1 MDETTGFEMQT
12 EENWTLLA
20 DLANVKNPLFER
32 ILFLFGYDF
41 SSNTYL
47 IQGDY
52 LSIIDPGNDYTAFM
66 QLVDLGFKPPDIKK
80 IAVTH
85 GHHDHVMGAVELF
98 RGYRGFDKLEF
109 EIIIHEAGPKEF
121 KEMMRR
127 LGCQITEVK
136 GGETI
141 NLSGF
146 DLEVIYTPGHTIDG
160 LCFYH
165 APTRTMFTGDTVL
178 PHSMAAPD
186 TKVAGGRMDH
196 YFYAV
201 RTLLKRDIDHVLPG
215 HGGVAPNIGRLVVEE
230 TYDGLIKKMVGVETP
245 HLEGATTLAQDGLLE
260 EALFYVNKELTKEPE
275 SAEAAEA
282 LEFKAFLLNDLG
294 RVEEALE
301 VFDQVLTQQ
310 PDRVEVLMG
319 KGTALLGMGRY
330 DESLALFSEALGRQ
344 PQLPEAQIYKGMAL
358 YLSGRVEEALELPA
372 FQQEFASRLKEE
384 LEKLAQDKGVE
395 ITS

>member
-98 RGYRGFDKLEF
+98 RGYRGFDNLEF
-109 EIIIHEAGPKEF
+109 EIIMHEAGPKEF

-178 PHSMAAPD
+178 PHSMAGPD

-215 HGGVAPNIGRLVVEE
+215 HGGVAPNIGRWVVEE

>member
-1 MDETTGFEMQT
+1 
-12 EENWTLLA
+12 
-20 DLANVKNPLFER
+20 
-32 ILFLFGYDF
+32 
-41 SSNTYL
+41 
-47 IQGDY
+47 
-52 LSIIDPGNDYTAFM
+52 
-66 QLVDLGFKPPDIKK
+66 
-80 IAVTH
+80 
-85 GHHDHVMGAVELF
+85 
-98 RGYRGFDKLEF
+98 
-109 EIIIHEAGPKEF
+109 
-121 KEMMRR
+121 
-127 LGCQITEVK
+127 
-136 GGETI
+136 
-141 NLSGF
+141 
-146 DLEVIYTPGHTIDG
+146 
-160 LCFYH
+160 
-165 APTRTMFTGDTVL
+165 
-178 PHSMAAPD
+178 
-186 TKVAGGRMDH
+186 VAGGRMDH
-196 YFYAV
+196 YFYAI

-215 HGGVAPNIGRLVVEE
+215 HGGVAPNIGRWVVEE

-245 HLEGATTLAQDGLLE
+245 FLEGATTLAQDGLLE
-260 EALFYVNKELTKEPE
+260 EALFYVNKELAQE
-275 SAEAAEA
+275 SESAEA

>member
-1 MDETTGFEMQT
+1 MDETTGFERQT

-32 ILFLFGYDF
+32 ILFLFGYAF

-52 LSIIDPGNDYTAFM
+52 LSIIDPGNDYTAIM

-98 RGYRGFDKLEF
+98 RGYGGFDKLEF
-109 EIIIHEAGPKEF
+109 EIIMHEAGPKEF

-127 LGCQITEVK
+127 FGCRITEVK

-196 YFYAV
+196 YFYAI

-215 HGGVAPNIGRLVVEE
+215 HGGVAPNIGRWVVEE
-230 TYDGLIKKMVGVETP
+230 TYDGLIKKMVGIETP
-245 HLEGATTLAQDGLLE
+245 FLEGATTLAQGGLLE
-260 EALFYVNKELTKEPE
+260 EALFYVNKELTKEPD
-275 SAEAAEA
+275 SAEA

-301 VFDQVLTQQ
+301 VFDQVLARQ
-310 PDRVEVLMG
+310 PDRVEVLLG
-319 KGTALLGMGRY
+319 KGSALLGLGRHE
-330 DESLALFSEALGRQ
+330 ESLPFFSEALERQ
-344 PQLPEAQIYKGMAL
+344 PHSPEIQVYKGMAL
-358 YLSGRVEEALELPA
+358 YLSGRMEEALELPA
-372 FQQEFASRLKEE
+372 FEQEFASHLKVE
-384 LEKLAQDKGVE
+384 LEKLVREKNPQSDA
-395 ITS
+395 